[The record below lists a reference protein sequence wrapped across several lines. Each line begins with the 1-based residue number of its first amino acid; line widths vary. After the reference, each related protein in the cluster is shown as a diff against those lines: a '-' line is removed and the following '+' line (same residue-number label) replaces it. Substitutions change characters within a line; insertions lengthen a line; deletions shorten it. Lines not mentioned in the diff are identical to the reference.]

1 MIKHLL
7 KQIWAQ
13 RSVNAWLWFELM
25 IVSVCLFYV
34 MDYLYVTGR
43 LYVTPLGFDT
53 EHVYRVKLAS
63 IPPGGKEYK
72 PGDTDS
78 LKIEQWFS
86 ILSRLR
92 AYPGVEAVSLSIGS
106 HPYNQNSSSGS
117 RGIDTTWVHGYV
129 YNVSPDYFRVFR
141 ITDKQGKTESLV
153 QAATQE
159 NTWIISAET
168 EREFSAKGTD
178 ALGKGVKNWGETE
191 PTHTIRGICNT
202 IRFDDFYPLYP
213 TYIECHSEAALLGWR
228 GNNAE
233 FCVRVRPDADG
244 VDFPS
249 RFRKDMKV
257 QLRVGNFYLLDITS
271 FDDLRENYYR
281 SNGKINDVKTR
292 IAALGFFLL
301 NILMGVIGTFWIRT
315 QQRRSEMGLRLAL
328 GSTRANL
335 RSLLIGEGVLLLILA
350 TVPAAVISLNLA
362 FMDLLTDTM
371 PVVTVTRF
379 LIVQAM
385 TFVSIVVMIVI
396 GICIPARQ
404 VMRIQPAEA
413 LHEE

>member
-43 LYVTPLGFDT
+43 LYATPLGFDT

-281 SNGKINDVKTR
+281 SNEKINDVKTR

>member
-25 IVSVCLFYV
+25 IVAVCLCYV

-43 LYVTPLGFDT
+43 LYATPLGFDT

-228 GNNAE
+228 GNN
-233 FCVRVRPDADG
+233 VRVRPDADG

-271 FDDLRENYYR
+271 FDYLRENYYR

>member
-1 MIKHLL
+1 M
-7 KQIWAQ
+7 
-13 RSVNAWLWFELM
+13 
-25 IVSVCLFYV
+25 
-34 MDYLYVTGR
+34 
-43 LYVTPLGFDT
+43 
-53 EHVYRVKLAS
+53 
-63 IPPGGKEYK
+63 
-72 PGDTDS
+72 
-78 LKIEQWFS
+78 
-86 ILSRLR
+86 
-92 AYPGVEAVSLSIGS
+92 
-106 HPYNQNSSSGS
+106 
-117 RGIDTTWVHGYV
+117 
-129 YNVSPDYFRVFR
+129 
-141 ITDKQGKTESLV
+141 
-153 QAATQE
+153 
-159 NTWIISAET
+159 
-168 EREFSAKGTD
+168 
-178 ALGKGVKNWGETE
+178 
-191 PTHTIRGICNT
+191 RGICNT

-228 GNNAE
+228 GNNVE

-301 NILMGVIGTFWIRT
+301 NILMGVIGPFWIRT

-350 TVPAAVISLNLA
+350 TAPAAVISLNLA